1 MPRFHAV
8 AVLVVAATVAAGL
21 PSCRTIAGGK
31 GKPDASATSGGDAAE
46 DLPGAPASAEEM
58 AAMAQLDKLLPDELP
73 TLGEEGI
80 ADELPGWDNAPAPGP
95 EAVGTGGWMRS
106 GADAIARAQAAEKPI
121 VFWISDQRSGTDMLL
136 ANEVGSSPPLAE
148 TLRAKAVGLRVDFA
162 DEAVRRSPYY
172 TALRDRFKPRGAP
185 TVLVLQ
191 PDGTESAR
199 YTGYRKGT
207 AEGWVQRLGRDLDHA
222 AEAWQTRKRELGK
235 SGFRIWTDRTG
246 RTFFGKALRRE
257 GDEVLM
263 VDVFRHRYRV
273 RLDRFTNENVAD
285 LLDALPDPP
294 ATSR

>member
-1 MPRFHAV
+1 MPRLPDIAL
-8 AVLVVAATVAAGL
+8 LVVAATLVAGL
-21 PSCRTIAGGK
+21 PSCRTGAGVR
-31 GKPDASATSGGDAAE
+31 GKPDPSGAPGGDVAE
-46 DLPGAPASAEEM
+46 ELPGAPASAEEL
-58 AAMAQLDKLLPDELP
+58 AAMAQLDKLLPSELP

-80 ADELPGWDNAPAPGP
+80 ADELPGWENAPGP
-95 EAVGTGGWMRS
+95 EAVGPGGWMRS
-106 GADAIARAQAAEKPI
+106 GADAIARAQAAERPI
-121 VFWISDQRSGTDMLL
+121 VFWISDQRSSADLLL

-207 AEGWVQRLGRDLDHA
+207 AEGWVQRLGRDLDQA
-222 AEAWQTRKRELGK
+222 AEAWQARKRELGK
-235 SGFRIWTDRTG
+235 SGFRTWTDRTG
-246 RTFFGKALRRE
+246 RTFFGKAVRRE
-257 GDEVLM
+257 GDEVLL

-273 RLDRFTNENVAD
+273 RLDRFANENIAD
-285 LLDALPDPP
+285 LLDALPEPR
-294 ATSR
+294 ATPR